1 MILIE
6 EEGTEFNVNSSYEN
20 QDEIDRV
27 VLGSDSCWNKSKER
41 PIEIAT
47 KHKGLSGDDQ
57 HFQVL
62 TRQMISV
69 GKTHAQG

>member
-1 MILIE
+1 M
-6 EEGTEFNVNSSYEN
+6 TVFPKK

-27 VLGSDSCWNKSKER
+27 VLGIDSCWNKSKER

-57 HFQVL
+57 AL
-62 TRQMISV
+62 ILNTTSKCLLGI
-69 GKTHAQG
+69 

>member
-1 MILIE
+1 M
-6 EEGTEFNVNSSYEN
+6 Y

-41 PIEIAT
+41 LIEIAT

-57 HFQVL
+57 AL
-62 TRQMISV
+62 ILNTTSKCLLGI
-69 GKTHAQG
+69 

>member
-27 VLGSDSCWNKSKER
+27 VLGSESCWNKSKER

-57 HFQVL
+57 AL
-62 TRQMISV
+62 ILNTTSKCLLGI
-69 GKTHAQG
+69 